1 MTDGLGEPMVGA
13 TLRRAGY
20 DRTFALVRER
30 DGGSFHAT
38 FAPVP
43 GWRSVEVDAESRT
56 VRVPAGT
63 ELDLG
68 ATAKALAA
76 DRIARRAANR
86 GGAGVLVSLGGDVA
100 VAGEPPVGGWSIQL
114 ADDHAAPPD
123 GPDPVVAIHS
133 GGLATSGT
141 TVRRWRSGQIELHH
155 IVDPRTGRPA
165 VTPWRTVS
173 VAAAS
178 CVDANVASTAAIVLG
193 PAAEG
198 WLSGRK
204 LPARLVDTAGATV
217 RVAGWPSEA
226 T

>member
-1 MTDGLGEPMVGA
+1 
-13 TLRRAGY
+13 
-20 DRTFALVRER
+20 
-30 DGGSFHAT
+30 
-38 FAPVP
+38 
-43 GWRSVEVDAESRT
+43 
-56 VRVPAGT
+56 
-63 ELDLG
+63 
-68 ATAKALAA
+68 
-76 DRIARRAANR
+76 
-86 GGAGVLVSLGGDVA
+86 VLVSLGGDVA
-100 VAGEPPVGGWSIQL
+100 VAGEPPIGGWSIQL

-123 GPDPVVAIHS
+123 GPGPVVAIHS

-141 TVRRWRSGQIELHH
+141 TVRRWRSGRIELHH

-178 CVDANVASTAAIVLG
+178 CVDANIASTAAILLG

-198 WLSGRK
+198 WLLGRQ

-226 T
+226 P